1 MSKSKEIRENPDVAK
16 TTKVLQEITG
26 MRGVLPVLRSET
38 TESLEIYGCLDG
50 KTYALAMMRMYGMSG
65 GGNKFEFWKKDFP
78 ADVYADWEVLA
89 EAFSR
94 ANPAAY
100 VFEHGGPA
108 AKKLALIAF
117 IDDVDLGRIK
127 SMTPEWGGHDP
138 RLEVMNNMSAMNRK
152 AVVAKAWRDLPHEL
166 IDGYI
171 SASESLCNQVPM
183 YATELRETVAE
194 LKKHVLADRK
204 PKPEEVASKIDPDSK
219 YAKMK
224 GEAKKR
230 FKL

>member
-1 MSKSKEIRENPDVAK
+1 MSKSRQIREHPDVAK
-16 TTKVLQEITG
+16 TMKVLQEITG
-26 MRGVLPVLRSET
+26 MRGVLPVLNSET

-50 KTYALAMMRMYGMSG
+50 KTYALAMMRMYGATSASQ
-65 GGNKFEFWKKDFP
+65 FEFWKADFP

-94 ANPAAY
+94 PNPAAH
-100 VFEHGGPA
+100 VFENGGPA

-127 SMTPEWGGHDP
+127 AMTPDWTGIDP
-138 RLEVMNNMSAMNRK
+138 RNDVMANMSAMNRK
-152 AVVAKAWRDLPHEL
+152 AVAAKAWRGLPHEL

-171 SASESLCNQVPM
+171 SASESLCNQLP
-183 YATELRETVAE
+183 AHAAELRATVAE
-194 LKKHVLADRK
+194 LKKQVLADRV
-204 PKPEEVASKIDPDSK
+204 PKPEDIPSKIDPDSK
-219 YAKMK
+219 YARMK
-224 GEAKKR
+224 GDAKKR